1 METIG
6 QLHTRIA
13 VAALLDPL
21 ASAGH
26 IHTQATTTIS
36 ISSLNG
42 KIRKKMNIY
51 IYSIPSLPQYSA
63 YKI

>member
-51 IYSIPSLPQYSA
+51 I
-63 YKI
+63 